1 MVNVLIKIEKQRR
14 EKRGR
19 LGHAWES
26 LLFWDAWNF
35 LVSREMKPIGKA
47 SYLSLAL
54 EDSSIDM
61 ALAGLSSFGE
71 ADLALSAGSRT
82 GLQHLRGGRQA

>member
-1 MVNVLIKIEKQRR
+1 
-14 EKRGR
+14 
-19 LGHAWES
+19 
-26 LLFWDAWNF
+26 
-35 LVSREMKPIGKA
+35 MKPIGKA

-82 GLQHLRGGRQA
+82 GLQHLRGERQA